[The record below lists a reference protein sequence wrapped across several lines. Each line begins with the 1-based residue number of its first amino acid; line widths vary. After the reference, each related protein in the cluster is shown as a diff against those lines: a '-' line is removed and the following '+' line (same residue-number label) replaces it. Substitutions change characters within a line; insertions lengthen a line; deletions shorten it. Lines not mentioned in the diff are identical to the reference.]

1 MKFEKKNNTF
11 KEYKSR
17 TNHFLNW
24 TLVAINEIEMLLL
37 TFLPFWSP
45 EKSLLLV
52 LEASL
57 SFEAPPRFQ
66 HLCLFVLLEN
76 WDLVL
81 LVLQQRCFLRLRDK
95 KEICLFFKLWI
106 IELILDQM
114 NIRVRSIC
122 LPVNIIWYLSS
133 LDFNSIFSISRSR
146 ILASRFANN
155 TAIFSWVVPIVK
167 GRETLSVKSLRI
179 WSKFDSLKW

>member
-1 MKFEKKNNTF
+1 MP
-11 KEYKSR
+11 
-17 TNHFLNW
+17 
-24 TLVAINEIEMLLL
+24 

-45 EKSLLLV
+45 ERFLLLV

-57 SFEAPPRFQ
+57 SFEALPRFQ

-81 LVLQQRCFLRLRDK
+81 MVLPQRCFLRLRDK
-95 KEICLFFKLWI
+95 KWICLFFKLWI
-106 IELILDQM
+106 IEMMCYIYFF
-114 NIRVRSIC
+114 IRIDIY

-133 LDFNSIFSISRSR
+133 LDFNSIFSISSSL

-155 TAIFSWVVPIVK
+155 TAIFSWVDPIVK
-167 GRETLSVKSLRI
+167 GWDVTSV
-179 WSKFDSLKW
+179 